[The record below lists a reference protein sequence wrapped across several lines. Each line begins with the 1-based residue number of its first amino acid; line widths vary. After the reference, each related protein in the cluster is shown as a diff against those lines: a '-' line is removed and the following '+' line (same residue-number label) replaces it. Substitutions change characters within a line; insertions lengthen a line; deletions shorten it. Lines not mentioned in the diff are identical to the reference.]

1 VFVIYHFINQFAAI
15 DLINTQKVQAIL
27 GPRSWKE
34 TSLVAE
40 IGNQNHIPIL
50 SFADTSPK
58 WAAERWPFLVQASPN
73 LIKQMK
79 AVAAIVQTWEWQR
92 ITVIYEDMDSSATGV

>member
-1 VFVIYHFINQFAAI
+1 MFVIYHFINQFAAI

-73 LIKQMK
+73 LIKKNESCSCYCSDLGM
-79 AVAAIVQTWEWQR
+79 A
-92 ITVIYEDMDSSATGV
+92 EDHCYI